1 MMLESTAASVP
12 AAPYD
17 LRIDSGGDG
26 VIVSGAAPRLS
37 FTVPVEAGGP
47 TGFEV
52 EARIDGHT
60 RAPVSLAA
68 GQHLLV
74 PWPWTALTSGQRVHW
89 RVRALSAADAS
100 PWSEW
105 SAFECGLLDADWS
118 AEWISP
124 VEHDDPGY
132 GARGAHTLAR
142 TFDAVDIVGARLYST
157 ALGVY
162 TASING
168 QRVGTAELSP
178 GSTSYDRTIYAQA
191 ADVTSLLQDG
201 DNALEI
207 ELSDGWYR
215 GQVGAF
221 RLPAGWGTTLA
232 ARAELHLE
240 LADGSRRVIRTDGEW
255 TSAPSSIVRADLM
268 DGQTTDF
275 RAESGSAVPVIVGAV
290 DGPPISWSPAPPVRV
305 VETRDVVSA
314 NRIAEDTWVLDF
326 GQNASG
332 WIRLTDLGPA
342 GTRTVIDYGEHIG
355 QDGDLD
361 TSHLDSTK
369 PGEPSVVFVQHD
381 EVVSAGGG
389 EVFEP
394 RHTVHG
400 FQYARISRERA
411 SFDAATAQMR
421 IVQTDLR
428 RTASFE
434 SSAPAL
440 NRLHEIADWS
450 FRGNAVDVPTDC
462 PTRERLAW
470 TGDYQVFAPTAARLY
485 DVLGFTRKWLRS
497 VRDDQLDDGRIA
509 NFSPDGRRIKL
520 NLDDQFAMMT
530 GSSGWG
536 DAITF
541 VPWEMYTAYGDSQ
554 ILEENWDAMVRWVEW
569 ALGAARTTRHHS
581 RVERSAEPQ
590 PHEEY
595 LWDGTFHWG
604 EWTEPVPKAEDGS
617 RLDPIKTNP
626 MAWFMADK
634 GEVGTAYLYRST
646 RILADA
652 ATVLGRAEDAER
664 YAVLAD
670 RILDAWRTE
679 FLAGDGRTVQDTQA
693 AYVRALTFGLIPES
707 QRAAAAER
715 LVELIRAAGT
725 HLGTGFL
732 ATGDLLPALADTGHA
747 SVAYEL
753 LFQRSA
759 PSWLHMIDRGAT
771 TVWEDWEGVDDE
783 GAAHE
788 SLNHYSK
795 GAVIRFLHTHA
806 LGLRQDPGSVAWH
819 TFTIAPVLGGGLT
832 WATGH
837 LDTPRGRIRVEWR
850 IDGDEL
856 QIEAEV
862 PAGSAA
868 TVVFPDGSRHAV
880 LPGPFCGRGHLIAQ

>member
-1 MMLESTAASVP
+1 MTIASNP
-12 AAPYD
+12 ASAPFD
-17 LRIDSGGDG
+17 LRIDSGGDDI
-26 VIVSGAAPRLS
+26 IVSGAAPRLS
-37 FTVPVEAGGP
+37 FTVPVESGDP
-47 TGFEV
+47 TGFEI
-52 EARIDGHT
+52 EAIIDGEASMPVLL
-60 RAPVSLAA
+60 APDA
-68 GQHLLV
+68 HLFV
-74 PWPWTALTSGQRVHW
+74 PWPWTDLTSGQRVHW
-89 RVRALSAADAS
+89 RVRAQSAAGAS
-100 PWSEW
+100 PWSDW

-118 AEWISP
+118 AEWVSP

-142 TFDAVDIVGARLYST
+142 TFDAVDVVSARLYST

-162 TASING
+162 HVSLNG
-168 QRVGTAELSP
+168 TRVGTTELSP
-178 GSTSYDRTIYAQA
+178 GSTSYDRTVYAQA
-191 ADVTSLLQDG
+191 ADVTSLLHEG
-201 DNALEI
+201 ENTLEV

-221 RLPAGWGTTLA
+221 RRPSGWGSRLA
-232 ARAELHLE
+232 VRAELHLE
-240 LADGSRRVIRTDGEW
+240 LSDGTRRVMFTDGEW
-255 TSAPSSIVRADLM
+255 TSAPSSITRADLM

-275 RAESGSAVPVIVGAV
+275 SAAPESPVPVIVGTV
-290 DGPPISWSPAPPVRV
+290 DAPPISWSPAPPVRV
-305 VETRDVVSA
+305 VETRGVVEA
-314 NRIAEDTWVLDF
+314 NRIKEDTWVLDF

-342 GTRTVIDYGEHIG
+342 GTRTVIDFGEHVG
-355 QDGDLD
+355 PDGDLD

-369 PGEPSVVFVQHD
+369 PGEPTVVFVQRD
-381 EVVSAGGG
+381 EVISAGGG

-400 FQYARISRERA
+400 FQFARVRREGA
-411 SFDAATAQMR
+411 AFDPSTARMR

-434 SSAPAL
+434 SSDTVL

-470 TGDYQVFAPTAARLY
+470 AGDYQVFAPTAARLY
-485 DVLGFTRKWLRS
+485 DVLGFTRKWLQS

-509 NFSPDGRRIKL
+509 NFSPDGRRIKQK
-520 NLDDQFAMMT
+520 LDDQFAMMT

-541 VPWEMYTAYGDSQ
+541 VPWEMYASYGDAGV
-554 ILEENWDAMVRWVEW
+554 LAENWDAMVRWVEW
-569 ALGAARTTRHHS
+569 AQGAARSNRHPS

-590 PHEEY
+590 PHEQY

-617 RLDPIKTNP
+617 RLDPTKANP

-646 RILADA
+646 QILAETA
-652 ATVLGRAEDAER
+652 AVLGRGEAAER
-664 YAVLAD
+664 HAQTAG

-693 AYVRALTFGLIPES
+693 AYVRALSFGLIPPS
-707 QRAAAAER
+707 QRPAAAAR

-732 ATGDLLPALADTGHA
+732 ATGDLLPVLADAGHA
-747 SVAYEL
+747 DVAYEL

-759 PSWLHMIDRGAT
+759 PSWLHMIDKGAT
-771 TVWEDWEGVDDE
+771 TVWEDWEGIDD
-783 GAAHE
+783 GGVAHE

-795 GAVIRFLHTHA
+795 GAVIRFLHTHT
-806 LGLRQDPGSVAWH
+806 LGLRQEPESTAWES
-819 TFTIAPVLGGGLT
+819 FVIAPVPGGGVT
-832 WATGH
+832 WANGH
-837 LDTPRGRIRVEWR
+837 LDSPQGRIRVQWR
-850 IDGDEL
+850 IEGDEL
-856 QIEAEV
+856 HIDADI
-862 PAGSAA
+862 PAGAHA
-868 TVVFPDGSRHAV
+868 RIVFPDGTE
-880 LPGPFCGRGHLIAQ
+880 LIAAPGAFSGIGRVRRAG